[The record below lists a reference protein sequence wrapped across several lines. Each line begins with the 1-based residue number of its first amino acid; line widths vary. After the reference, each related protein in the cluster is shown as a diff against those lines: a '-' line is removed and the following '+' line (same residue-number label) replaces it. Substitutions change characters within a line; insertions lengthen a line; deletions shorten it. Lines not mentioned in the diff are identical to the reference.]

1 MRIIFNL
8 FLVLILVVLQI
19 SFFPLLNYP
28 ANNLNI
34 VLTVVIFI
42 TVILSYRLGFFWAVL
57 SGIIID
63 LYSINSFGIVTLAL
77 VATVLGINIL
87 FDNFFT
93 NRSFYSLLIL
103 GLIGTVLYNFI
114 ILILK
119 FIFYFLKIN
128 NLNPSLNRFWF
139 YDFFWQMI
147 LNLVLISIIFLFFNS
162 LSKKLK
168 SVFLIR

>member
-1 MRIIFNL
+1 
-8 FLVLILVVLQI
+8 VVLQI

-128 NLNPSLNRFWF
+128 NLSPSLNHFWF

-147 LNLVLISIIFLFFNS
+147 LNLVLISVIFLFFNS